1 MKMPKQLTMHKLF
14 LILILLVL
22 IPLHENC
29 PQDQGLKKVTLLPSW
44 VPQQQ
49 FAGYYMA
56 KEKGIYKKYGLDVTI
71 LTGGYSH
78 KVTTSLE
85 KGEAD
90 FGIMFLYSGV
100 LERAK
105 GMKLVNISQVF
116 QRSAIMFVA
125 RKSSGIKSLN
135 DFNGRKIGIW
145 RATESELTTGFL
157 KIHNIVGEI
166 IPFDKG
172 INLFLDGAV
181 DITVMMEYNEFS
193 HMINSGI
200 NEDEVNKFYFYNYR
214 MNFPEDGI
222 YCMESTYNNDPELCR
237 KFVDASIEGW
247 NYALEN
253 IDETIN
259 VMNKYQVKA
268 IVPHNRSH
276 SLWMLNSMK
285 DMIFS
290 SGKKVKQGSLLESD
304 YNHLT
309 DFLMENDF
317 ITSRPGY
324 SDFYKGSR

>member
-1 MKMPKQLTMHKLF
+1 MNKLF
-14 LILILLVL
+14 LILIYL
-22 IPLHENC
+22 ILILSHEGYS
-29 PQDQGLKKVTLLPSW
+29 QDQGLKKVTLLPSW

-78 KVTTSLE
+78 NVTSSLE
-85 KGEAD
+85 KGEVD

-100 LERAK
+100 MERAK
-105 GMKLVNISQVF
+105 GIKLVNIGQIF

-125 RKSSGIKSLN
+125 KKSSGVKSLN

-145 RATESELTTGFL
+145 RTIESELTTGFL

-181 DITVMMEYNEFS
+181 DITVMMEYNEYK

-200 NEDEVNKFYFYNYR
+200 NENEVNKFYFYDYG

-222 YCMESTYNNDPELCR
+222 YCMESTYNNDPELCK

-247 NYALEN
+247 NYALDN

-259 VMNKYQVKA
+259 VINKYQVNA
-268 IVPHNRSH
+268 IVPHNKAH

-309 DFLMENDF
+309 DFLMKNDF
-317 ITSRPGY
+317 ITSKPGY